1 MPQLRFMMK
10 TDGGTLTGR
19 SDISS
24 FYKLAPEERLK
35 RVQEF
40 AGLTDEECRLLS
52 SGQALSLSQANRMI
66 ENVVGLF
73 QMPFGIATNFLI
85 NRRDYLIPMVIEE
98 PSVVAAASHGAKM
111 VRARGGFTATSTDP
125 IMIGQIQVTDTTDPG
140 RAMSIVLSEKQKL
153 LARANEQDP
162 VLVSLGGGAKDLEA
176 KVIQTRVG
184 RMVIVELLVDCR
196 DVAGMNAVDTMVE
209 GIAPAVEDL
218 TGGRACLRIISN
230 LATRRLARARC
241 VVAKEMVGGDD
252 VVEGIV
258 KAQAFAES
266 DIYRCTTHNKG
277 IMNGIIAVV
286 QATGNDHRA
295 IEAGAHAYA
304 SRTGRYMP
312 LTTWEKNN
320 EGDLVGTIEIP
331 MALGTVGGVTKSNPV
346 FQIALKILGVKSSRE
361 LAEVVASVGL
371 AQNLAALRALVSEG
385 IQKGHMKLHAR
396 NVAVSAGATGELID
410 IVAGKMIEDG
420 KIREDYARDLIRE
433 FSK

>member
-1 MPQLRFMMK
+1 M
-10 TDGGTLTGR
+10 TGR

-218 TGGRACLRIISN
+218 TGGRVYLRIISN

-410 IVAGKMIEDG
+410 TVAGKMIEDG

>member
-1 MPQLRFMMK
+1 
-10 TDGGTLTGR
+10 LTGR

>member
-1 MPQLRFMMK
+1 M
-10 TDGGTLTGR
+10 TGR

-125 IMIGQIQVTDTTDPG
+125 IMIGQIQVTDTTDPE

-218 TGGRACLRIISN
+218 TGGRAYLRIISN

>member
-66 ENVVGLF
+66 ENVVGVF

-125 IMIGQIQVTDTTDPG
+125 IMIGQIQVTDTTDPE

-371 AQNLAALRALVSEG
+371 AQNLAALRALASEG

-410 IVAGKMIEDG
+410 TVAGKMIEDG

>member
-1 MPQLRFMMK
+1 M
-10 TDGGTLTGR
+10 TGR

-184 RMVIVELLVDCR
+184 RMIIVELLVDCR

-410 IVAGKMIEDG
+410 TVAGKMIEDG

>member
-1 MPQLRFMMK
+1 M
-10 TDGGTLTGR
+10 TGR

-24 FYKLAPEERLK
+24 FYKLAPEEKLK

-111 VRARGGFTATSTDP
+111 VRAKGGFTATSTDP

-252 VVEGIV
+252 VVEDIV

-371 AQNLAALRALVSEG
+371 AQNLAALRALASEG

-410 IVAGKMIEDG
+410 TVAGKMIEDG

>member
-1 MPQLRFMMK
+1 MMK
-10 TDGGTLTGR
+10 TDGDTLTGR

-66 ENVVGLF
+66 ENVVGVF

-218 TGGRACLRIISN
+218 TGGRACLRIVSN

-371 AQNLAALRALVSEG
+371 AQNLAALRALASEG

-410 IVAGKMIEDG
+410 TVAGKMIEDG

>member
-1 MPQLRFMMK
+1 MMK

-125 IMIGQIQVTDTTDPG
+125 IMIGQIQVTDTTDPE

-218 TGGRACLRIISN
+218 TGGRAYLRIISN

>member
-1 MPQLRFMMK
+1 M
-10 TDGGTLTGR
+10 TGR

-125 IMIGQIQVTDTTDPG
+125 IMIGQIQVTDTTDPE

>member
-1 MPQLRFMMK
+1 
-10 TDGGTLTGR
+10 
-19 SDISS
+19 
-24 FYKLAPEERLK
+24 
-35 RVQEF
+35 
-40 AGLTDEECRLLS
+40 
-52 SGQALSLSQANRMI
+52 
-66 ENVVGLF
+66 
-73 QMPFGIATNFLI
+73 
-85 NRRDYLIPMVIEE
+85 
-98 PSVVAAASHGAKM
+98 
-111 VRARGGFTATSTDP
+111 
-125 IMIGQIQVTDTTDPG
+125 
-140 RAMSIVLSEKQKL
+140 
-153 LARANEQDP
+153 
-162 VLVSLGGGAKDLEA
+162 
-176 KVIQTRVG
+176 
-184 RMVIVELLVDCR
+184 
-196 DVAGMNAVDTMVE
+196 MNAVDTMVE

>member
-1 MPQLRFMMK
+1 
-10 TDGGTLTGR
+10 
-19 SDISS
+19 
-24 FYKLAPEERLK
+24 
-35 RVQEF
+35 
-40 AGLTDEECRLLS
+40 
-52 SGQALSLSQANRMI
+52 
-66 ENVVGLF
+66 
-73 QMPFGIATNFLI
+73 
-85 NRRDYLIPMVIEE
+85 
-98 PSVVAAASHGAKM
+98 
-111 VRARGGFTATSTDP
+111 
-125 IMIGQIQVTDTTDPG
+125 
-140 RAMSIVLSEKQKL
+140 

-209 GIAPAVEDL
+209 EIAPAVEDL
-218 TGGRACLRIISN
+218 TGGRAYLRIISN

>member
-1 MPQLRFMMK
+1 M
-10 TDGGTLTGR
+10 TGR

-24 FYKLAPEERLK
+24 FYKLAPEEKLK